1 MLGDRRSKSI
11 FYMEDEES
19 VSGANSCV
27 EPEST
32 QLFEHGQ
39 EWSAALHSDPDA
51 LNEQRFREQYPQY
64 FKPAVH
70 ERERFQ
76 EIS

>member
-39 EWSAALHSDPDA
+39 EWSAALHSDPM
-51 LNEQRFREQYPQY
+51 L
-64 FKPAVH
+64 
-70 ERERFQ
+70 
-76 EIS
+76 